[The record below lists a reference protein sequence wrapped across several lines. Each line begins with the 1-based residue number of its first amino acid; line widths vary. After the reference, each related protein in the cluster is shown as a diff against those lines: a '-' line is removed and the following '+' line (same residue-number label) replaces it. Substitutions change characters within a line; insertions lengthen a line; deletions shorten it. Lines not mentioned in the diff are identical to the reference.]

1 MYGQQRR
8 RNNGISPVILGLL
21 WQIFSQLEHLPVKPV
36 VTIALLG
43 LNILVHV
50 HPYPTFL
57 GYSLAN
63 VGQNC
68 INPRLIL
75 SSLLQGKGLL
85 WNRLLL
91 AGFMHADDMHL
102 YYNMLSLCWKGVQ
115 LEGKMGPAGFLY
127 LVVFSLI
134 VSHSLLVLIAGGLHE
149 MKITDDISG
158 YSTCAIG
165 FSAVL
170 FSLKYVL
177 NYGSP
182 ERTMI
187 AGLAVPAKYAAWL
200 ELVLISI
207 VTPNASF
214 LGHLAGILAGW
225 IYIHLP
231 GLTMSLEAPRY
242 TYRRSTLNESTTD
255 QEVEEEEVYYEE
267 ISSDAEIELEDVDDL
282 NRFYSGPSPSA
293 EELRAHR
300 LQRYDRSS
308 TTSSSQRVRSNR
320 R

>member
-115 LEGKMGPAGFLY
+115 LE
-127 LVVFSLI
+127 
-134 VSHSLLVLIAGGLHE
+134 AGGLHE